1 MNGFY
6 ELVIAKLKEAGFK
19 LMRSKG
25 SHQTWSNGS
34 TPVTVSTN
42 CHSRHTANAIMKEA
56 GLAHRF

>member
-1 MNGFY
+1 MNGYY

-19 LMRSKG
+19 FMRSKG

-42 CHSRHTANAIMKEA
+42 CYSRPTANAIMKDA
-56 GLAHRF
+56 GLTHRF